1 MKCFALFFS
10 FYIFLLSLAPGMK
23 GVELLKVG
31 NLVEHYQLHQSRNQE
46 SSLLSFIQEHY
57 FNSSIDYEKEHQ
69 EMPFK
74 LAGSFVISLFI
85 DNRENFNIDLFSF
98 NEEVRSNQPIEI
110 QDSYFFNSHFSIW
123 NPPRI

>member
-23 GVELLKVG
+23 GGELLKVG
-31 NLVEHYQLHQSRNQE
+31 NLVEHYQLHKARNQE

-57 FNSSIDYEKEHQ
+57 FNSSVDYEKEHQ

-74 LAGSFVISLFI
+74 VAGSFVISLFI
-85 DNRENFNIDLFSF
+85 DNRENFDIDLFSF
-98 NEEVRSNQPIEI
+98 IEEVSSNQPIGF
-110 QDSYFFNSHFSIW
+110 QDTYFFNSPFSIW